1 MIFGCIWGLIIFN
14 IRRFIVASTGKGD
27 GTEAITS
34 GEIRAAIP
42 RIIMGIIIA
51 ITISKPVELR
61 MFKTEVDVKL
71 QEEQTKL
78 FNENIKNEKFNLEKI
93 LILQKLRF

>member
-1 MIFGCIWGLIIFN
+1 ML
-14 IRRFIVASTGKGD
+14 VLEGD

-42 RIIMGIIIA
+42 RIIMGIVIA

-61 MFKTEVDVKL
+61 IFKTEVDVKL
-71 QEEQTKL
+71 QEERL
-78 FNENIKNEKFNLEKI
+78 AFENIKNVKVQFGENIDFAEAEI
-93 LILQKLRF
+93 LRLKKGQR